1 MAVDMDQGVR
11 ASRLRVPRSRGA
23 ISGIA
28 LIILGAWAAI
38 VPFIGPYFDFAFAPA
53 PNDAWHWTAGRG
65 WLELL
70 PGCAAVVAGILL
82 LVGTHRVNLAFAS
95 WLGVASGAWL
105 VVGPILAPRISL
117 TAGAPASAT
126 PWVQT
131 LEELFFFFAVGAAIL
146 FFSAMALG
154 RLSVQSVRDVRA
166 AQRRAEAE
174 AAREA
179 EERRIVEE
187 RLAAERERG
196 DAERREHETA
206 QVRTQGGADSQ
217 DEQWARQR
225 EQAAAAGRGDPA
237 SEATARHERPADQPP
252 TVAPPASDT
261 AGYPT
266 NGATETREY
275 PAQHNS

>member
-23 ISGIA
+23 FSGFA
-28 LIILGAWAAI
+28 LIVLGAWAAL

-65 WLELL
+65 WLEVA
-70 PGCAAVVAGILL
+70 PGAAAVLAGILL
-82 LVGTHRVNLAFAS
+82 LIGTHRVSLAFAS

-105 VVGPILAPRISL
+105 VVGPIFAPRISL

-131 LEELFFFFAVGAAIL
+131 LEELFFFFAIGAAIL
-146 FFSAMALG
+146 FFAATALG

-166 AQRRAEAE
+166 AQRRAETQ

-179 EERRIVEE
+179 EERRLAEQ

-196 DAERREHETA
+196 DAERREQQT
-206 QVRTQGGADSQ
+206 SQ
-217 DEQWARQR
+217 LPSLEGD
-225 EQAAAAGRGDPA
+225 DPA
-237 SEATARHERPADQPP
+237 GETPARHERSADEPPNFSPP
-252 TVAPPASDT
+252 TSGT
-261 AGYPT
+261 AGYPAG
-266 NGATETREY
+266 GATETREY
-275 PAQHNS
+275 PAQRNS